1 MYGAFVAGLNAG
13 YIMNSFPK
21 MGAQWLPNKT
31 IQLTPIWLNLINN
44 PITVQFIHRILAII
58 LLISIVLLSYFI
70 LQQRLSW
77 FQRRAVIFLLFSII
91 FQFIL
96 GVITLVYHVPI
107 YAAIAHQLMAL
118 LLLTAIATVYFG
130 MTQHEKKEL

>member
-1 MYGAFVAGLNAG
+1 M
-13 YIMNSFPK
+13 
-21 MGAQWLPNKT
+21 
-31 IQLTPIWLNLINN
+31 
-44 PITVQFIHRILAII
+44 
-58 LLISIVLLSYFI
+58 LLSYFVF
-70 LQQRLSW
+70 QQRLSW
-77 FQRRAVIFLLFSII
+77 FQRRSVIFLLFSIV